1 VTDRRRRDW
10 RPAPALVRE
19 AFTLPLVFLTAA
31 LGGGVRVASDGALT
45 FVPPPLM
52 SLVLAIM
59 LLAALYRSSVLEP
72 DALIRPDRGALAN
85 LNGAL
90 VLTTLVLASAQTLN
104 ALTPEAGLLAFTW
117 NVVLLVFLAN
127 TLVVQPDRP
136 RLLGSLLVIVGAAFV
151 LKYVVLGAIY
161 APEGGLTRRVVMAL
175 LEGVSLGALAYSPP
189 GPATGYIAFG
199 VALLF
204 LIGLVLLPGK
214 RSRDSFSERVAIA
227 EKESPHLFP
236 DDEPI
241 PQLRAQDPADR

>member
-1 VTDRRRRDW
+1 VNRDW

-19 AFTLPLVFLTAA
+19 AFTLPLVFLTTT
-31 LGGGVRVASDGALT
+31 LGGGVRVAADGVLA

-52 SLVLAIM
+52 SLVLAVM
-59 LLAALYRSSVLEP
+59 LLAALYRSGVLEP

-85 LNGAL
+85 LNGAV
-90 VLTTLVLASAQTLN
+90 VLATLVLAAAQTLN

-117 NVVLLVFLAN
+117 NVVLLVLLGN

-151 LKYVVLGAIY
+151 LKYVVLGALY
-161 APEGGLTRRVVMAL
+161 APDGGLTRRVVMAL

-189 GPATGYIAFG
+189 GPVTGYIAFG

-204 LIGLVLLPGK
+204 LIGLALLPTRPPSSADALDTPLTLRAARGEPTLVDVEEMPP
-214 RSRDSFSERVAIA
+214 RRAPD
-227 EKESPHLFP
+227 P
-236 DDEPI
+236 DD
-241 PQLRAQDPADR
+241 R